1 MYKLTRC
8 VKTHNVRVPMKRHHA
23 FLMRYGRCHVGVMNS
38 NQRDKYGI
46 LHSGIPNYSNKVAFF
61 YFNFICKGY
70 PTYMKGKHLKHRF
83 DLIQFIETNN
93 GIIDLRSFSI
103 DESTLRFDNSQTEG
117 FVVTLC
123 DWFT

>member
-38 NQRDKYGI
+38 NQVTSRGHNLVYYGKYGI

-61 YFNFICKGY
+61 Y
-70 PTYMKGKHLKHRF
+70 
-83 DLIQFIETNN
+83 
-93 GIIDLRSFSI
+93 
-103 DESTLRFDNSQTEG
+103 
-117 FVVTLC
+117 
-123 DWFT
+123 